1 MTDISVEPAD
11 FSGILAERTHVQEAE
26 RQRNIR
32 RGIAVAAVLLVHILA
47 LAVFIFSNKL
57 PQIVRIRTTMPEA
70 IWILTP
76 QNPSTKPHPVPLQP
90 TQQQPEEQT
99 LPPITAPIT
108 LPPIRNPGLT
118 RPESGGLLGIGRS
131 LACGAS
137 SFENLTP
144 LQREQCL
151 RHPWEYVKRPDGTI
165 VLVTPPKPVEPQPTT
180 MDIMRHEQQ
189 TAPPCP
195 ILNNVPCL
203 GKVMHG
209 DPLGGGPQPF

>member
-1 MTDISVEPAD
+1 VTDISVEPAD

-32 RGIAVAAVLLVHILA
+32 RGIAAVAVLLVHILA

-57 PQIVRIRTTMPEA
+57 PKIVHIRTTMPEA
-70 IWILTP
+70 IWVLTP
-76 QNPSTKPHPVPLQP
+76 QSPTAKPHPVQLQP
-90 TQQQPEEQT
+90 TDHPEEQP
-99 LPPITAPIT
+99 LPPVTAPIT
-108 LPPIRNPGLT
+108 LPPVHNPGLV
-118 RPESGGLLGIGRS
+118 RPQSGGLLGIGRS

-137 SFENLTP
+137 SYENLSP

-151 RHPWEYVKRPDGTI
+151 RHPWEWVKRPDGTI
-165 VLVTPPKPVEPQPTT
+165 VMVTTPKPVEPPPTT